1 MEAIG
6 TPSSGENAKIA
17 WEAYRGAG
25 PASWRGQK
33 GGIEYHNKLI
43 RQYLPKKED
52 FKGTSP
58 RRTREIQDKIN
69 NRPRKKLGYETPK
82 CALQQAL
89 R

>member
-1 MEAIG
+1 MDHEYITQQLG
-6 TPSSGENAKIA
+6 TPVYFADP
-17 WEAYRGAG
+17 Y
-25 PASWRGQK
+25 ASWQK
-33 GGIEYHNKLI
+33 GCIEYHNKLI
-43 RQYLPKKED
+43 RQYLPKEED

-58 RRTREIQDKIN
+58 RRIREIQDKIN